1 MVAKKVYVVRRGR
14 QTGLFNTWSECQKQ
28 VQGYPGAIF
37 KSFTNLAEAQQWLG
51 GAEINNPKVASISK
65 PTYSAVTNDEAP
77 DYIIYTD
84 GSCLRNPDGPGGW
97 AAVIMDQNQGKLTE
111 LHDGQSSTTNNRMEL
126 TAAKAALEF
135 VPVGAVVDLYTDSQ
149 YLKNAFTK
157 KWLVNW
163 QRRGWLTAS
172 GAPVKNQDLWQVLA
186 ALFSSR
192 KVNFHWVKGHVG
204 IEHNERCDQLAR
216 REALRYS

>member
-37 KSFTNLAEAQQWLG
+37 KGFTDLAEAQQWFG
-51 GAEINNPKVASISK
+51 GVKSTPVANVNSVAAK
-65 PTYSAVTNDEAP
+65 TDDAP

-97 AAVIMDQNQGKLTE
+97 AAVVMDQNQGELTE
-111 LHDGQSSTTNNRMEL
+111 LHDGHSSTTNNRMEL
-126 TAAKAALEF
+126 TAAKAALDF

-157 KWLVNW
+157 N
-163 QRRGWLTAS
+163 GWLIGNAVA
-172 GAPVKNQDLWQVLA
+172 G
-186 ALFSSR
+186 
-192 KVNFHWVKGHVG
+192 
-204 IEHNERCDQLAR
+204 
-216 REALRYS
+216 